1 MNGGKK
7 RRRSHKADERG
18 QAFTLEGLIAA
29 IVLLTAVLFA
39 LQAVVITPTTGGSV
53 DRGVQAQVD
62 QQLTDA
68 MLVGAEDGNF
78 SELVRYYSA
87 TNQSADCSWNQ
98 TECWYQET
106 PGNESVYNSSTF
118 AGELDFVVGDILDEH
133 FVNQSGKSYNVEFI
147 YYDADGENRTTK
159 DVVRMGGARA
169 DGAVTA
175 SYMVVLHEGQYL
187 TAPDSDDVP
196 IDDEDNHSYPIP
208 NVSEED
214 AFYNI
219 VEVRVTVW

>member
-1 MNGGKK
+1 MSGVEK
-7 RRRSHKADERG
+7 RRRRRAADERG

-68 MLVGAEDGNF
+68 MLVGAEDGNL
-78 SELVRYYSA
+78 SELVRYYSI
-87 TNQSADCSWNQ
+87 TNDSADCPWNQ
-98 TECWYQET
+98 EECWYQET

-118 AGELDFVVGDILDEH
+118 ADELDFVLGDILDEH

-147 YYDADGENRTTK
+147 YYEASGENRTTK
-159 DVVRMGGARA
+159 DVVRMGGARS
-169 DGAVTA
+169 DSAVTA
-175 SYMVVLHEGQYL
+175 SYMVVLFEDQAL
-187 TAPDSDDVP
+187 TAPDNDDDDV
-196 IDDEDNHSYPIP
+196 IADAESYPIE
-208 NVSEED
+208 NVEDEE
-214 AFYNI
+214 FYNI

>member
-1 MNGGKK
+1 MIGGEN
-7 RRRSHKADERG
+7 RRRRRAADERG

-62 QQLTDA
+62 QQLTDT
-68 MLVGAEDGNF
+68 MLVSAEDGNL
-78 SELVRYYSA
+78 SELVRYY
-87 TNQSADCSWNQ
+87 TVVNADETCPWGQ
-98 TECWYQET
+98 DECWYDET

-118 AGELDFVVGDILDEH
+118 ADELDFVIGDVLDEH

-147 YYDADGENRTTK
+147 YFDEGGENRTTK
-159 DVVRMGGARA
+159 DVVRMGGARS
-169 DGAVTA
+169 DSAVSA
-175 SYMVVLHEGQYL
+175 SYMVVLFEDQPL
-187 TAPDSDDVP
+187 TAPDNDDDQV
-196 IDDEDNHSYPIP
+196 IADAESYPIE
-208 NVSEED
+208 NIEGEE
-214 AFYNI
+214 FYNI

>member
-1 MNGGKK
+1 MNGGEK
-7 RRRSHKADERG
+7 RRRRHAVDERG

-68 MLVGAEDGNF
+68 MLVSAEDGNL

-87 TNQSADCSWNQ
+87 TNDSAECPWNQ
-98 TECWYQET
+98 DECWYQET

-118 AGELDFVVGDILDEH
+118 ADELDYVLGDVLDEH

-147 YYDADGENRTTK
+147 YYEADGENRTTK
-159 DVVRMGGARA
+159 DVVRMGGARS
-169 DGAVTA
+169 DSAVTA
-175 SYMVVLHEGQYL
+175 SYMVVLLEGQDL
-187 TAPDSDDVP
+187 TAPDSDHLS
-196 IDDEDNHSYPIP
+196 IDDDQHSYPIP
-208 NVSEED
+208 NIEDEEL
-214 AFYNI
+214 YNI

>member
-1 MNGGKK
+1 MSGVEK
-7 RRRSHKADERG
+7 RRRRRAADERG

-87 TNQSADCSWNQ
+87 ENETANCPWNQ
-98 TECWYQET
+98 DECWYQET
-106 PGNESVYNSSTF
+106 ASNQSVYNSSTF
-118 AGELDFVVGDILDEH
+118 AEELDFVVGDVLDEH
-133 FVNQSGKSYNVEFI
+133 FVNQSGKSYNVEFV
-147 YYDADGENRTTK
+147 YFDEDGENRTTK
-159 DVVRMGGARA
+159 DVVRMGGARS
-169 DGAVTA
+169 DSAVTA
-175 SYMVVLHEGQYL
+175 SYMVVLHEEHEL
-187 TAPDSDDVP
+187 TAPDSEGTS
-196 IDDEDNHSYPIP
+196 IDDDDHSYPIP
-208 NVSEED
+208 NVSEEE
-214 AFYNI
+214 FYNI

>member
-1 MNGGKK
+1 MNGREE
-7 RRRSHKADERG
+7 RRRSHEADERG

-62 QQLTDA
+62 QQLTDT
-68 MLVGAEDGNF
+68 MLVSAEDGNL
-78 SELVRYYSA
+78 SELVRHYSA
-87 TNQSADCSWNQ
+87 ENESWHN
-98 TECWYQET
+98 ET

-118 AGELDFVVGDILDEH
+118 ADELDFVIGDVLDEH

-147 YYDADGENRTTK
+147 YFDEGGENRTTK
-159 DVVRMGGARA
+159 DVVRMGGARS
-169 DGAVTA
+169 DSAVTA
-175 SYMVVLHEGQYL
+175 SYMVVLHEGQDL
-187 TAPDSDDVP
+187 TAPDSDDVS
-196 IDDEDNHSYPIP
+196 IDDDHSYPIP
-208 NVSEED
+208 NVSEDDE
-214 AFYNI
+214 FYNI